1 MFQMKWPRQTVSPA
15 ADIAGPDR
23 AVVRLLFAARFIR
36 LFAYGG
42 LSMILV
48 FYLIGVGLTEPQVGL
63 LLALTLFGDT
73 AMSLVIT
80 TRADRAG
87 NRRMLLLGAA
97 LMIVAGVVFALTS
110 HFWLLLLAAIVGII
124 SPSGQEVG
132 PFLPIE
138 QAILARRTTDASR
151 TRVFAWYTLTG
162 TLATALGALAGGAV
176 TRTLSHAMTA
186 ADAYRAG
193 VLLYAALGAT
203 LALVFWRLPGDG
215 RSRRPALRDDRGPI
229 TSLSGIDRSRPVV
242 VKLSALFALDAF
254 GGGFIAQSFAAYWF
268 YLRFGIDPARLGP
281 IFFWANLLA
290 GLSALLAARLAAR
303 FGLIR
308 TMVWT
313 HLPSNVLLI
322 LIPLMP
328 TLSLAV
334 ALLLVRFS
342 ISQMDVPTR
351 QSYVISVV
359 APEERAAAGGV
370 TGIARTLGAAISPL
384 FVGVLFAH
392 ASTIS
397 VPFFLAGGLKI
408 VYDLLLYSQF
418 VGTEQSAAATGPS

>member
-1 MFQMKWPRQTVSPA
+1 MIPRPTPSS
-15 ADIAGPDR
+15 
-23 AVVRLLFAARFIR
+23 LLFAARFIR
-36 LFAYGG
+36 LFAYGS
-42 LSMILV
+42 LSVVLV
-48 FYLIGVGLTEPQVGL
+48 FYLIGIGLTQPQAGL

-73 AMSLVIT
+73 AVSFLLT
-80 TRADRAG
+80 THAERAG
-87 NRRMLLLGAA
+87 HRRMLLAGAA
-97 LMIVAGVVFALTS
+97 LMVVAGVLFALTNT
-110 HFWLLLLAAIVGII
+110 FWILLVAAVVGII

-138 QAILARRTTDASR
+138 QAMLARSTSERNRTH
-151 TRVFAWYTLTG
+151 VFAWYTLTG
-162 TLATALGALAGGAV
+162 TMATALGALTAGVVTHALTPAV
-176 TRTLSHAMTA
+176 AAVDGYRTV
-186 ADAYRAG
+186 
-193 VLLYAALGAT
+193 VLLYAALGIA
-203 LALVFWRLPGDG
+203 LLLVFCLLPQDV
-215 RSRRPALRDDRGPI
+215 RSADDSGGPFA
-229 TSLSGIDRSRPVV
+229 SFSGIDRSRRVV
-242 VKLSALFALDAF
+242 SKLSALFALDAF
-254 GGGFIAQSFAAYWF
+254 GGGFVAQSFAAYWF
-268 YLRFGIDPARLGP
+268 HLRFGIDAALLGP
-281 IFFWANLLA
+281 IFFAANLLA

-328 TLSLAV
+328 TLWLAV
-334 ALLLVRFS
+334 ALLMVRFS

-351 QSYVISVV
+351 QSYVMTVV

-392 ASTIS
+392 SSTIS

-408 VYDLLLYSQF
+408 AYDLVLYKQF
-418 VGTEQSAAATGPS
+418 VGTEPPVPAGAS

>member
-1 MFQMKWPRQTVSPA
+1 MFPARSSTPGSPEPA
-15 ADIAGPDR
+15 IAR
-23 AVVRLLFAARFIR
+23 RLFAARFIR
-36 LFAYGG
+36 LFAYGS

-48 FYLIGVGLTEPQVGL
+48 FYLIGVGLTEPQAGL
-63 LLALTLFGDT
+63 LLALTLVGDT
-73 AMSLVIT
+73 AISLLLT
-80 TRADRAG
+80 THADRAG
-87 NRRMLLLGAA
+87 SRRMLLLGAV
-97 LMIVAGVVFALTS
+97 LMIAAGVVFALTNQ
-110 HFWLLLLAAIVGII
+110 FWLLLVAAIIGII

-138 QAILARRTTDASR
+138 QALLAQRTTDANR

-162 TLATALGALAGGAV
+162 TLATALGALAGGALM
-176 TRTLSHAMTA
+176 RTLGRAMA
-186 ADAYRAG
+186 PVEAYRAG

-203 LALVFWRLPGDG
+203 LAVVFWQLPRDEK
-215 RSRRPALRDDRGPI
+215 SIVSAPRRARGAI
-229 TSLSGIDRSRPVV
+229 VSLSGIDRSRHVI

-268 YLRFGIDPARLGP
+268 YLRFGLDPARLGP

-290 GLSALLAARLAAR
+290 GLSALVAARLAAR

-328 TLSLAV
+328 TLPLAV

-351 QSYVISVV
+351 QSFVVSVV
-359 APEERAAAGGV
+359 APEERAAAGGI
-370 TGIARTLGAAISPL
+370 TGVARTLGAAISPL
-384 FVGVLFAH
+384 FVGLMFAH
-392 ASTIS
+392 PSTIS

-408 VYDLLLYSQF
+408 TYDLLLYKQF
-418 VGTEQSAAATGPS
+418 VGAERPAAAVAVQ

>member
-1 MFQMKWPRQTVSPA
+1 MA
-15 ADIAGPDR
+15 
-23 AVVRLLFAARFIR
+23 RLLFAARFIR
-36 LFAYGG
+36 LFAYGS

-48 FYLIGVGLTEPQVGL
+48 FYLIGVGLTRPQAGL
-63 LLALTLFGDT
+63 LLALTLVGDT
-73 AMSLVIT
+73 AISLLIT

-97 LMIVAGVVFALTS
+97 LMMAAGVVFALTNQ
-110 HFWLLLLAAIVGII
+110 FWLLLAAAIVGII

-138 QAILARRTTDASR
+138 QAMLARRTTDTNR
-151 TRVFAWYTLTG
+151 TNVFAWYTLTG
-162 TLATALGALAGGAV
+162 TMATALGALAAGTL
-176 TRTLSHAMTA
+176 TRTLSRAMA
-186 ADAYRAG
+186 PVDAYRAG

-203 LALVFWRLPGDG
+203 LVLVFWQLPRDG
-215 RSRRPALRDDRGPI
+215 GSMSPAPGHDRGAI
-229 TSLSGIDRSRPVV
+229 ASLSGIDRSRQAIL
-242 VKLSALFALDAF
+242 KLSALFALDAF

-313 HLPSNVLLI
+313 HLPSNILLI

-334 ALLLVRFS
+334 ALLLIRFS

-351 QSYVISVV
+351 QSYVVSVV
-359 APEERAAAGGV
+359 APEERAAAGGI

-392 ASTIS
+392 DKTIS

-408 VYDLLLYSQF
+408 VYDLMLYQQF
-418 VGTEQSAAATGPS
+418 VGTEQPAAATGIS